1 MNNSVIRVNV
11 VEESLS
17 KRIVEIAYLMVKRN
31 MGEYHAHYAKAA
43 LESGLTRLLTIQL
56 NKNIVGLEIFYT
68 INLGLNILVH
78 YYVVVEEEY
87 RGKHL
92 AKILILS
99 AEELAKNVEAYVA
112 TTTIDNLPARKL
124 FSNLGY
130 SEFTW
135 DTLEKHIGTRN
146 TYKLIQATCA
156 HEDDV
161 VFIKP
166 AKNSTKKLLEKI
178 RSLKLKTP
186 WKLWKKIC
194 YKPWLTFLTY

>member
-1 MNNSVIRVNV
+1 MNNSVISISV

-17 KRIVEIAYLMVKRN
+17 KRIVEIAYSIIERN
-31 MGEYHAHYAKAA
+31 MGKYHAHYAKAA
-43 LESGLTRLLTIQL
+43 LESSLTRLLTIHL
-56 NKNIVGLEIFYT
+56 NEDIVGVEIFYT
-68 INLGLNILVH
+68 IDLGLNILVH

-87 RGKHL
+87 RGEHL
-92 AKILILS
+92 AKTLILS

-156 HEDDV
+156 HEDDL

-166 AKNSTKKLLEKI
+166 AKTSTKKLLEKI

-186 WKLWKKIC
+186 WKLWRKIC